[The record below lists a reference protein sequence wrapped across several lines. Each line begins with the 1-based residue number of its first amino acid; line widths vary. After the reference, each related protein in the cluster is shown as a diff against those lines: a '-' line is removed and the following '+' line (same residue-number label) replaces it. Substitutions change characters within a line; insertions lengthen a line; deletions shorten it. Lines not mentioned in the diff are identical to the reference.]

1 MVSRAFAMIALALA
15 AVAVSAQDG
24 PELFRTSEQC
34 MACHNGLQ
42 TAQGED
48 VSIGA
53 SWRGSMM
60 ANSSRDPYWQ
70 AAVRREVIDHPSA
83 AAAIEDE
90 CAVCHMP
97 MSRTDAAMS
106 GRAGKVFD
114 HLGARAGDRADRL
127 ARDGVGCMLCHQITS
142 AKLGARDS
150 FTGGYV
156 LGARTVPEPRPIF
169 GPFQIERGLSTI
181 MRSATAFQPNEGQHV
196 RDSGLCGTCHTL
208 VTKALGPDG
217 SIIGE
222 LPEQMSFLEWKYSAF
237 AGEER
242 SCQSCHMPA
251 VEEEMPISS
260 VLGGP
265 RKGLARHS
273 FIGGNFFVLQMLDRY
288 RRDLLPETSSGDLA
302 ASVRSTLANL
312 ENNTAE
318 LSVDSG
324 AVEAGRV
331 VAEVTVRNLA
341 GHKFPTG
348 YPSRRAWL
356 HVALRDRR
364 GETLFESGAIA
375 ADGSIRGN
383 DNDADAGRFEPHYA
397 AIDDPGQVQ
406 IYESVMADSSDRPTT
421 GLLTA
426 VRYLKDNRLLP
437 KGFQKAD
444 ADPWVAVIGDAREDS
459 DFSAGGDRL
468 RYSMA
473 VDDHEGP
480 FQLDVELR
488 FQVVGFRWAENLRT
502 YKAEET
508 SRFVRYFESMAS
520 SASAVV
526 ARATATIR

>member
-1 MVSRAFAMIALALA
+1 MVIVLAFA
-15 AVAVSAQDG
+15 AVAVSAHDG

-34 MACHNGLQ
+34 MPCHNGLQ
-42 TAQGED
+42 TPQGED
-48 VSIGA
+48 VSIGT
-53 SWRGSMM
+53 SWRSSMM
-60 ANSSRDPYWQ
+60 AHSSRDPYWQ

-83 AAAIEDE
+83 AATIEDE

-97 MSRTDAAMS
+97 MSRTDAVLS
-106 GRAGKVFD
+106 GGAGKVFD
-114 HLGARAGDRADRL
+114 HLAAKRDDRSGRL

-142 AKLGARDS
+142 AKLGTRDS

-156 LGARTVPEPRPIF
+156 LSARTLPEPRPIF

-181 MRSATAFQPNEGQHV
+181 MRSATAFQPTEGQHV
-196 RDSGLCGTCHTL
+196 RGSDLCGTCHTL
-208 VTKALGPDG
+208 VTKARGPDG
-217 SIIGE
+217 SVIGE
-222 LPEQMSFLEWKYSAF
+222 LPEQMPFLEWKYSAF
-237 AGEER
+237 AADER

-251 VEEEMPISS
+251 VEGEMPISS

-265 RKGLARHS
+265 RKGVARHT
-273 FIGGNFFVLQMLDRY
+273 FVGGNFFVLQMLDRF
-288 RRDLLPETSSGDLA
+288 RRDLQPETSSGDLA

-318 LSVDSG
+318 LSVDR
-324 AVEAGRV
+324 AVVEQGRV
-331 VAEVTVRNLA
+331 MADVAVRNLA

-356 HVALRDRR
+356 HVTLRDRR
-364 GETLFESGAIA
+364 GETVFESGAIA

-383 DNDADAGRFEPHYA
+383 DADADADRFEPHYT
-397 AIDDPGQVQ
+397 AIDNSGQVQ
-406 IYESVMADSSDRPTT
+406 IYEAVIADPSGRPTT

-437 KGFQKAD
+437 KGFEKAG
-444 ADPWVAVIGDAREDS
+444 ADPWVAVIGDAREDA
-459 DFSAGGDRL
+459 DFSAAGDRL
-468 RYSMA
+468 QYSMA
-473 VDDHEGP
+473 VNAGEGP

-488 FQVVGFRWAENLRT
+488 FQIVGFRWAENLRA

-526 ARATATIR
+526 ARATAIIR